1 MKPAFPLP
9 ADYAGWLANL
19 KQRIQGARQRALL
32 SANAEQIRLY
42 HDIGCDIL
50 ERQSRQGWGAKVI
63 DQLSMDLRAAFP
75 GMKGLSTTNL
85 KYMRF
90 FAEHCPD
97 RQFMQQT
104 AAQITA
110 LSIGQQSADQLATH
124 SGKSATVPDEL
135 PWFHIVTLLTKLTDP
150 ALREW
155 YAREAIQH
163 CWPRD
168 TLTVQIKNQLHLRQ
182 GQAITNFDQRLTPPV
197 AGLATE
203 ILKDPYHFDFLGL
216 GEEAH
221 ERDIEN
227 ALIRHVTRFL
237 LELGAG
243 FAFVGR
249 QFQLTV
255 GGDEFFLDLLFY
267 HTRLKCYVVVELKA
281 QAFKPEHAGQL
292 NFYLSA
298 VDAQIKAPDDKPT
311 IGLLLCKTQNR
322 LVAEYALSGIDK
334 PIGVAEY
341 QLVRALPEPLDT
353 SLPTIEEIEAELG
366 RDLPPAEDVKK
377 VERRLT
383 SGEKKSLV
391 KPSVLRKNKKV

>member
-1 MKPAFPLP
+1 MKPVLPLP
-9 ADYAGWLANL
+9 ADYGEWLASL
-19 KQRIQGARQRALL
+19 KSRIQGARQRALL

-42 HDIGCDIL
+42 HDIGRDIL
-50 ERQSRQGWGAKVI
+50 ERQSREGWGAKVI
-63 DQLSMDLRAAFP
+63 DQLSSDLRAAFP
-75 GMKGLSTTNL
+75 GMKGLSSRNL
-85 KYMRF
+85 HYMRL

-97 RQFMQQT
+97 RQFVQQT
-104 AAQITA
+104 AAQLPP
-110 LSIGQQSADQLATH
+110 LSMGQQSAAQILPQPISQQSADQ
-124 SGKSATVPDEL
+124 L
-135 PWFHIVTLLTKLTDP
+135 PWFHIVTLLTKLSDP

-155 YAREAIQH
+155 YAQQAIQH
-163 CWPRD
+163 SWPRD

-182 GQAITNFDQRLTPPV
+182 GQAITNFDFRLAQPQ

-216 GEEAH
+216 GDEAH

-227 ALIRHVTRFL
+227 ALIRHITRFL

-249 QFQLTV
+249 QFQLVV

-298 VDAQIKAPDDKPT
+298 VDAQVKAPDDKPT

-334 PIGVAEY
+334 PIGIAEY

-353 SLPTIEEIEAELG
+353 NLPSIEEIEAELS
-366 RDLPPAEDVKK
+366 RDLEG
-377 VERRLT
+377 
-383 SGEKKSLV
+383 GEPL
-391 KPSVLRKNKKV
+391 